1 LQLILLLVLFPLNTK
16 RKFVLPLQS
25 RGNVVAAVAVVA
37 VVAVVGVV
45 RAEKRFMFII
55 DYFCLMMLILLHFS
69 HLLHAACS
77 QSQS

>member
-25 RGNVVAAVAVVA
+25 RGNVVVAAVAVVA
-37 VVAVVGVV
+37 VAVVGVM
-45 RAEKRFMFII
+45 RAEERFMFII

-77 QSQS
+77 QS